1 MDGATRPKMT
11 EEEDEESDD
20 DDDKDYIDKSKAIRW
35 LLTRIV

>member
-20 DDDKDYIDKSKAIRW
+20 DDDKDYIDKSKAIR
-35 LLTRIV
+35 

>member
-20 DDDKDYIDKSKAIRW
+20 DDDKDYIATNRRQFVDF
-35 LLTRIV
+35 